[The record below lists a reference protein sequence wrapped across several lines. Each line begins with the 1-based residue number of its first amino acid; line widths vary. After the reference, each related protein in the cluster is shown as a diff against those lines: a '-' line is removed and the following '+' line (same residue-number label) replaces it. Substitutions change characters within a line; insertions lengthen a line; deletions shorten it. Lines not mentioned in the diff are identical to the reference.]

1 MKKRVYDEQKDALKN
16 VSELF
21 KTTLNNTSDLLS
33 SMESELDLLKTYGQM
48 NLVTVRNETE
58 AIREMLTSGEVS
70 SRCLKNAKTTTAKKT
85 MPVVCIRGLN
95 GAANKTYPK
104 RLRFGELDGDFW
116 LGNEA
121 IHILTYV
128 QPQELRVQLRSGG
141 KDYSANYKRFQVKSE
156 SDKYRLQLGAVS
168 SSIDD
173 GNYGLSY
180 SNGAV
185 LQYFRS

>member
-1 MKKRVYDEQKDALKN
+1 MSTELTRFCTEARTDILDSLDTMKKRVYDEQKDALKN

-85 MPVVCIRGLN
+85 MV
-95 GAANKTYPK
+95 
-104 RLRFGELDGDFW
+104 
-116 LGNEA
+116 
-121 IHILTYV
+121 
-128 QPQELRVQLRSGG
+128 S
-141 KDYSANYKRFQVKSE
+141 YKNSE
-156 SDKYRLQLGAVS
+156 YWNVMQ
-168 SSIDD
+168 
-173 GNYGLSY
+173 
-180 SNGAV
+180 
-185 LQYFRS
+185 